1 MGAIG
6 SNMTVTASLVQ
17 TLHRINRQKTDLK
30 GQINRGPKVVA
41 TAQTKLDAAK
51 QGAQDIRD
59 TITRMKIDADDK
71 QLQMK
76 EREDKIHHWK
86 GQLNTVKENREFQ
99 ALKDQ
104 IAADT
109 QANSVLS
116 DEILEILEGL
126 DEMEVKLKAAD
137 ENVEIVQDEFNKIEA
152 QILEKRKTLESELE
166 RVEAELAEAEKQLT
180 GDFRAVYF
188 RLVEAKG
195 EDAMAALEGN
205 CCGSCYHNVTPQ
217 LLSQL
222 GMGQPVL
229 CKACGCLIYQDS
241 DE

>member
-1 MGAIG
+1 
-6 SNMTVTASLVQ
+6 MTVTASLVQ

-30 GQINRGPKVVA
+30 NQIERGPKVVA
-41 TAQTKLDAAK
+41 TARTKLDAAEAGV
-51 QGAQDIRD
+51 QETRD
-59 TITRMKIDADDK
+59 TITRMKVDADDK

-76 EREDKIHHWK
+76 EREDKIRHWE

-109 QANSVLS
+109 QANNVLS

-126 DEMEVKLKAAD
+126 DEMEVKLQSAV
-137 ENVEIVQDEFNKIEA
+137 ENAQLVEEEFNKIEA
-152 QILEKRKTLESELE
+152 QILEKRKSLESELE
-166 RVEAELAEAEKQLT
+166 RVEGELEEAEKQLT
-180 GDFRAVYF
+180 GDFKKEYF
-188 RLVEAKG
+188 RLVAAKG
-195 EDAMAALEGN
+195 EEAMAELEGN
-205 CCGSCYHNVTPQ
+205 CCGGCYQNVTPQ
-217 LLSQL
+217 LLSIL

-241 DE
+241 DS